1 MKCWKNLRIR
11 IHLIQIALLL
21 TGVCLIVLG
30 LYRQEIKTVL
40 MKAIYICLE
49 CIGIG

>member
-1 MKCWKNLRIR
+1 MNTWNIKACRWGV
-11 IHLIQIALLL
+11 LLL
-21 TGVCLIVLG
+21 GILFIG
-30 LYRQEIKTVL
+30 IGISRSEPATVL